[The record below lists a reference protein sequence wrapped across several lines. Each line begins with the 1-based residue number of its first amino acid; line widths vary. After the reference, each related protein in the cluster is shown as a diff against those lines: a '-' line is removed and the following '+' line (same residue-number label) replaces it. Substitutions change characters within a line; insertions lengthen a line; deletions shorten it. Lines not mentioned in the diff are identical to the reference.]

1 MAYETITTIANAAAR
16 PSPSDGMIRYQQD
29 IQSCIVY
36 DSGASAWKVFTP
48 DAAPYDLDGTNI
60 MTVTPDFHFDA
71 TRIDGSSTAA
81 DDNPVNAQI
90 FDGTVDSDNPTGGI
104 WTSRSNSV
112 STTAQGTG
120 SLQPTYYTS
129 GVNSKP
135 YFATA
140 LDYLPIDQ
148 YNKEVYLASGAFTAF
163 GVFDQTSGSYNTGMG
178 GSSND
183 KVDALWMNYTNG
195 DDYLYWDATGKDND
209 NAPTMASAS
218 GNGSTA
224 EADTDVLRMYLII
237 RDSSNNTKIYWDG
250 DNSTAGLTATFTGPI
265 IWSYLIASGT
275 NASYH
280 ATGNYYECAF
290 WKSDLATADRNKLI
304 TYVNT
309 KYGTGRN
316 ADDTD
321 ALARVTF

>member
-16 PSPSDGMIRYQQD
+16 PTPADGMIRYQQD

-48 DAAPYDLDGTNI
+48 DDAPYDLDGTNI
-60 MTVTPDFHFDA
+60 LTTTPAFHFDA

-81 DDNPVNAQI
+81 GDNPVNAQI

-104 WTSRSNSV
+104 WTSRTGGAGSV
-112 STTAQGTG
+112 ATTVA
-120 SLQPTYYTS
+120 SAQPTYYTS

-135 YFATA
+135 YFATVK
-140 LDYLPIDQ
+140 DYLPIDQ
-148 YNKEVYLASGAFTAF
+148 YNKAVYLDSGPFTAF
-163 GVFDQTSGSYNTGMG
+163 AVLDQTTGSNNLNMG
-178 GSSND
+178 GSCRD
-183 KVDALWMNYTNG
+183 TLDDLWMNFTDGN
-195 DDYLYWDATGKDND
+195 DYLYWDATGKDND
-209 NAPTMASAS
+209 NAPTMASGV

-224 EADTDVLRMYLII
+224 EAEPDVLRMYLLI
-237 RDSSNNTKIYWDG
+237 RDSSDNTKIYWDG
-250 DNSTAGLTATFTGPI
+250 DNSTAGLTGTFAGNV
-265 IWSYLIASGT
+265 IWNYLMHGLNSSYDM
-275 NASYH
+275 
-280 ATGNYYECAF
+280 TGNYYECAF
-290 WKSDLATADRNKLI
+290 WKSDLSTADRNKLI

-321 ALARVTF
+321 DLARATFS